1 VRTVHAFGYSF
12 AAEVSTAPAPASV
25 RTPDR
30 RAVCWLITRTRE
42 IPLYEGEQIMGRDAD
57 ANIRIDSTRVSR
69 HHARFVVSGTR
80 VTVEDLGSKNG
91 TFVHDVRMVGETVL
105 EPGDSVRIGPD
116 TFTLRIDVSSGPTE
130 TEVASRATPRPSGR

>member
-1 VRTVHAFGYSF
+1 
-12 AAEVSTAPAPASV
+12 
-25 RTPDR
+25 
-30 RAVCWLITRTRE
+30 
-42 IPLYEGEQIMGRDAD
+42 
-57 ANIRIDSTRVSR
+57 
-69 HHARFVVSGTR
+69 VVSGTR